1 MDVCRDSDLLS
12 CNQQEREIFNLQD
25 RKLFKEKKNVWSLLA
40 SHSCRLI
47 KAYIFIAL
55 ALNEEQEMAPK
66 VLQDVLCKNIYLCML

>member
-40 SHSCRLI
+40 SHSSRLI

-55 ALNEEQEMAPK
+55 ALNEEAGDGTK
-66 VLQDVLCKNIYLCML
+66 SATGCAL